1 MFLWLPN
8 NSRWA
13 TSFLGK
19 VSILTSVPPKFGVGI
34 HLLYTQ
40 VDYPCSKNLKSQ
52 SLFHCF
58 SPSTSADPR
67 GRPCC
72 LGVPSSDVKI
82 RPWLVCKATFK
93 RAAHTHKPTRDW
105 QLPFLMAAHLCKE
118 ENGTWTQ
125 SSRDAEK
132 ISQCD
137 QRMDVPLNPLHSWMR
152 LTPRLRDHWSFQIT
166 LQPIHLPL
174 LPKNQPRAIFTPAT
188 PF

>member
-1 MFLWLPN
+1 MTPQQLK
-8 NSRWA
+8 
-13 TSFLGK
+13 TSDQLLGK
-19 VSILTSVPPKFGVGI
+19 SLYPDKGASKVRGWHSSALHPGCLIISVPRTLKVKVSFSVSPPALQLTPKAGPV
-34 HLLYTQ
+34 
-40 VDYPCSKNLKSQ
+40 V
-52 SLFHCF
+52 
-58 SPSTSADPR
+58 
-67 GRPCC
+67 

-93 RAAHTHKPTRDW
+93 CVAHTYKPVRAW
-105 QLPFLMAAHLCKE
+105 QLPFLMPAHLCKE

-132 ISQCD
+132 VPQCD

-152 LTPRLRDHWSFQIT
+152 LTPRLRDHWSFQIM
-166 LQPIHLPL
+166 LQPIHLSL